1 MPISLTHCKNSR
13 KQSFISTTYIAFYY
27 TISLILFGMSSVLC
41 PAAGA
46 AHTIAKARL
55 GICSYLFSDFHTNS
69 EGPRDSAVSYLSKLQ
84 PLGTVTTASHNT
96 AGLRNCRSST
106 TTHSKLFTA
115 TIPVD
120 SIPTNY
126 TPPKHLT
133 KFYSSTASAHPPSP
147 DNFKGG
153 AQDAVTR
160 SQSRRQ

>member
-27 TISLILFGMSSVLC
+27 TISLIRFGMSSVLC

-84 PLGTVTTASHNT
+84 PLGTVSAGQGESQHRRPKELPIIYNNT
-96 AGLRNCRSST
+96 LEAIYSD
-106 TTHSKLFTA
+106 HS
-115 TIPVD
+115 
-120 SIPTNY
+120 
-126 TPPKHLT
+126 
-133 KFYSSTASAHPPSP
+133 
-147 DNFKGG
+147 G
-153 AQDAVTR
+153 
-160 SQSRRQ
+160 